1 MIKTLRITS
10 FVLAAA
16 AVGAV
21 VLLAVLGFK
30 SNPDIEAILAQDGVI
45 EQAKR
50 LSRSIPEK
58 EETISPLVSQARKF
72 ALRINPPPPP
82 APPPPPPPPPKTTTD
97 QQKPVPPVEIVRP
110 PIVEQPQTS
119 GRYTLLA
126 TAHYADYPERSLAL
140 FKPVVGPS
148 KWHFQGETLGHLEIR
163 EIRDGSVVLY
173 QGDTLNSELV
183 VPKPATRGK
192 PLLKSELDSSTA
204 AAVQPGATAAATAVA
219 AQPSV
224 SSTRSVGVSRT
235 PAARNVDATERIRRV
250 RAAPVTQPSEAAPQR
265 EPTPEEQ
272 KESIQQ
278 SISSIEEI
286 MARSDAHASEEERI
300 KEQEAWMQ
308 LLQVLQQEKVN
319 LEATGENPDNAP
331 SPSEPAQEANRPA
344 ADASESSSN
353 N

>member
-192 PLLKSELDSSTA
+192 PLLKSELDSSTV

-219 AQPSV
+219 AQPSA
-224 SSTRSVGVSRT
+224 SSARSVGVTRT

-250 RAAPVTQPSEAAPQR
+250 RAAPVTQPSEVAPLR

-286 MARSDAHASEEERI
+286 MARSDAHASDEEQQ

-308 LLQVLQQEKVN
+308 LLQVLQQEKIN
-319 LEATGENPDNAP
+319 LEATGDTPDNAP

-344 ADASESSSN
+344 VDASESSSN